1 MKYLLYIL
9 LLSLAIPFSAE
20 GRTPMRHWFTSMPD
34 SVMPLLTHV
43 NRLDFIDYCDANME
57 AVVTNRM
64 DGKSR
69 MDTLTDDFASIR
81 YTESTDVSMKL
92 FPLNDTTD
100 ILCMV
105 TTIRASVGDSRIA
118 FYDDQWR
125 PLEAS
130 DYFVEPSLSDFR
142 LNLSNDSAMLVW
154 SKMDI
159 FFRTFHLSAE
169 DGGLRCVLTSLDH
182 FAEKEREEAV
192 PYVRQEPLIYR
203 WVDRKFVRNE

>member
-1 MKYLLYIL
+1 MKYLIHIL
-9 LLSLAIPFSAE
+9 LLSLAILFPAE

-92 FPLNDTTD
+92 LPLNDTTD

-105 TTIRASVGDSRIA
+105 TTMRASVWDSRIA

-182 FAEKEREEAV
+182 FAEEEREEAV

>member
-9 LLSLAIPFSAE
+9 LLLSLAIPFPAE
-20 GRTPMRHWFTSMPD
+20 GRTPMRHWLTSMPD

-92 FPLNDTTD
+92 LPLNDTTD

-105 TTIRASVGDSRIA
+105 TTIRTSVGDSRIA
-118 FYDDQWR
+118 FYDAQWR

-130 DYFVEPSLSDFR
+130 DYFIEPSLCDFR

-182 FAEKEREEAV
+182 FAEEEREEAV
-192 PYVRQEPLIYR
+192 PYVRQEPLLYR
-203 WVDRKFVRNE
+203 WVDRHSYQ